1 MKKVSKS
8 NYTKLNYKS
17 IKLRKNIIDVFLKS
31 KKGHLGSAFSS
42 IELISVIYDFFVKK
56 KSKNNFVLSKGH
68 GCLGLYSVLYDKGI
82 IDKKPYSHFVTF
94 PLYWEDIQNTQFH
107 LSAFS
112 TGSLGHGF
120 SAGIGMSIANR
131 IKKQK

>member
-56 KSKNNFVLSKGH
+56 K
-68 GCLGLYSVLYDKGI
+68 
-82 IDKKPYSHFVTF
+82 
-94 PLYWEDIQNTQFH
+94 
-107 LSAFS
+107 
-112 TGSLGHGF
+112 
-120 SAGIGMSIANR
+120 
-131 IKKQK
+131 

>member
-56 KSKNNFVLSKGH
+56 NQKII
-68 GCLGLYSVLYDKGI
+68 LY
-82 IDKKPYSHFVTF
+82 
-94 PLYWEDIQNTQFH
+94 
-107 LSAFS
+107 
-112 TGSLGHGF
+112 
-120 SAGIGMSIANR
+120 
-131 IKKQK
+131 